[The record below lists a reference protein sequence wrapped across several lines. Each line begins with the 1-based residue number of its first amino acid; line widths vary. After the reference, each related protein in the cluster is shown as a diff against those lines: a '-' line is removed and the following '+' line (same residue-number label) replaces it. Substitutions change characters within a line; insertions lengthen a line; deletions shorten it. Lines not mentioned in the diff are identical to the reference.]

1 MEWLF
6 YLDDLEIE
14 EPIGFD
20 ELELSIKRDDKMHGI
35 TFEAAT
41 SPLEFFGDAYAY
53 LKNKKD
59 TEGIRANVIFSA
71 WSTCGGYDYEEVL
84 SGRLNFGKAKGKCGK
99 VCTIS
104 IPWEEDSCEIILK
117 SRYDQK
123 VDIDRNTG
131 VDNSTPLPDYAALGQ
146 EKEIAAHDI
155 RVATEGNVS
164 EDGDEIDLSI
174 FAALQTSDFNVR
186 PTYERQLFSNIN
198 ESQLIPTVFAAS
210 SNGLND
216 SVLSPIVLLD
226 EVIDCFDDD
235 FEYEVRLK
243 GSYDFSYTGVS
254 VEIETLHIV
263 VAKGEYPSGLTTL
276 HMQALPFSP
285 NSAVGTFDYTYTGST
300 GLDQGD
306 GFHVYFGMTGSFGTG
321 PFLNG
326 TVTFDPETYVNIEG
340 VRSCPATDAELSMI
354 HETLSRSVEAVTNGC
369 VRVKSSYYGR
379 TDSEPFSFPE
389 DGCGGMRSLTSGLK
403 IRRATDAKFFASPKD
418 LIEGINPID
427 NIGMAVE
434 TDPDIPG
441 KYLLRIEDLN
451 YFYQDEEILRH
462 EAIPDGDTD
471 TEETKHYSKIDV
483 GYKKWEVENV
493 NGLDEIHSTRQY
505 NTSLDTINS
514 TLDITSNLVAGSY
527 PIEITRQ
534 QSFAI
539 TGAADTKYDNEI
551 FIMCMVRTGY
561 VYGSIE
567 VDKGNITSPENIYSP
582 NTIFNYPIS
591 PFRNLMRWFK
601 SIANG
606 WVALSDSLNQLF
618 FLSGTGNF
626 LAKGMQSD
634 PDCRL
639 ENMPVQ
645 ENQNLFV
652 TQFANTADYRPLW
665 KNELFTYQYPMSLA
679 DYKLVKAKPYGY
691 ISAQCGSDEFKQYWV
706 KEIKYKIAKGSAT
719 FILRRKY

>member
-1 MEWLF
+1 MEWLL

-14 EPIGFD
+14 EPIGFE

-59 TEGIRANVIFSA
+59 TEGISANVIFSA

-84 SGRLNFGKAKGKCGK
+84 SGRLNFGKAKEKCGK
-99 VCTIS
+99 LCTIS
-104 IPWEEDSCEIILK
+104 IPWEEDSCEIVLK

-164 EDGDEIDLSI
+164 EDGDEISLAI
-174 FAALQTSDFNVR
+174 FAFGITHDFTVR
-186 PTYERQLFSNIN
+186 PTYERQLFANIN
-198 ESQLIPTVFAAS
+198 ESQLIPAVFAAS
-210 SNGLND
+210 SNGVND

-226 EVIDCFDDD
+226 EVIDCFDDS
-235 FEYEVRLK
+235 FTYEVRLK
-243 GSYDFSYTGVS
+243 GSYDITYPSADLNLVQ
-254 VEIETLHIV
+254 IN
-263 VAKGEYPSGLTTL
+263 VAIGEYPSPLTIL
-276 HMQALPFSP
+276 HQQNLPFSAH
-285 NSAVGTFDYTYTGST
+285 SAVGTFDYTYSGTT
-300 GLDQGD
+300 PIDQGK
-306 GFHVYFGMTGSFGTG
+306 GFYVWFGAEGDDAVGPTILGGS
-321 PFLNG
+321 
-326 TVTFDPETYVNIEG
+326 VTFDSETYVNIEG
-340 VRSCPATDAELSMI
+340 VKSCPATQAELSMI
-354 HETLSRSVEAVTNGC
+354 HETLSRAVEAVTNGC

-379 TDSEPFSFPE
+379 TDSEPFSFPT

-418 LIEGINPID
+418 LIEGVNPID
-427 NIGMAVE
+427 NIGMGVE
-434 TDPDIPG
+434 PDQDIPG
-441 KYLLRIEDLN
+441 RHLLRIEDLN

-462 EAIPDGDTD
+462 DAIPDGDTD
-471 TEETKHYSKIDV
+471 TEETKHYSKVDV

-514 TLDITSNLVAGSY
+514 PLDITSGLVAGSY

-534 QSFAI
+534 QSFAL

-551 FIMCMVRTGY
+551 FILCMFRTGY
-561 VYGSIE
+561 LYSSIE

-606 WVALSDSLNQLF
+606 WVNLSDSINQLF

-626 LAKGMQSD
+626 LAKGMQTD
-634 PDCRL
+634 ADCRL
-639 ENMPVQ
+639 ENMSVQ

-652 TQFANTADYRPLW
+652 TQFANPTDYTPLW

-679 DYKLVKAKPYGY
+679 DYNAVKAKPYGY
-691 ISAQCGSDEFKQYWV
+691 ISAQCGNDDFEKYWI
-706 KEIKYKIAKGSAT
+706 KEVKYKITKGSAT